1 MNDEEKQKLKEYQKE
16 YREAN
21 RDTKLE
27 YYKNNIELMRKN
39 ARERYRSLPEDKK
52 KAVIEHAKNKY
63 HNMTD
68 EQKQKYK
75 DYQKEYQKKYYE
87 AKKLNNKITKNDNDY
102 IKSLK

>member
-1 MNDEEKQKLKEYQKE
+1 M
-16 YREAN
+16 
-21 RDTKLE
+21 
-27 YYKNNIELMRKN
+27 
-39 ARERYRSLPEDKK
+39 
-52 KAVIEHAKNKY
+52 IEHAKNKY